1 MTTANSSSGNL
12 DPAAGEAADTAAD
25 LAALLDVE
33 VEAAETGRIPGQPE
47 AAPAAR
53 SADGAPSAEAPVPE
67 ETIDVPPLAAAAIPS
82 AVVAVEV
89 APEPIAP
96 APPPSQP
103 VITLPPPPPAAA
115 APAASQAITPE
126 EPARLTV
133 PPEAERSLPTTKRFG
148 AIILETE
155 PAASAA
161 AYIEGEDGSMQA
173 AGASVRVLPPGPGTE
188 VEPSP
193 LPVVIDRTPDQKA
206 IVIERLD
213 QVLDQ
218 GWQKALH
225 QQIDELY
232 RQVATEFSS
241 PPDKAERALTML
253 RESRQLL
260 IDSPEEYVTA
270 EFRTAQVR
278 VMLDRMR
285 ESRKQSTYYGPRILG
300 YQAGWLLVLLLGLI
314 FAGPLTTLIAG
325 SDRVTGPALLNVYPI
340 INTMIWGGIGGIVG
354 ALYTLW
360 WHISRE
366 QDFDRN
372 YLMWYMVQPLMG
384 LVLGGIIFLI
394 MAGGF
399 LIINVNLTDET
410 ASTGARLLP
419 YLAAVLAGFRQNF
432 IYEQFDRLIALF
444 TPAEKRESGNE

>member
-1 MTTANSSSGNL
+1 M
-12 DPAAGEAADTAAD
+12 
-25 LAALLDVE
+25 
-33 VEAAETGRIPGQPE
+33 
-47 AAPAAR
+47 
-53 SADGAPSAEAPVPE
+53 
-67 ETIDVPPLAAAAIPS
+67 
-82 AVVAVEV
+82 
-89 APEPIAP
+89 
-96 APPPSQP
+96 
-103 VITLPPPPPAAA
+103 
-115 APAASQAITPE
+115 
-126 EPARLTV
+126 
-133 PPEAERSLPTTKRFG
+133 
-148 AIILETE
+148 
-155 PAASAA
+155 
-161 AYIEGEDGSMQA
+161 
-173 AGASVRVLPPGPGTE
+173 
-188 VEPSP
+188 
-193 LPVVIDRTPDQKA
+193 DRTPDQKA
-206 IVIERLD
+206 IVIERLN

-314 FAGPLTTLIAG
+314 FAGPLTTLITG

-399 LIINVNLTDET
+399 LIINVNLTDDT

-432 IYEQFDRLIALF
+432 IYERFDRLIALF
-444 TPAEKRESGNE
+444 AAESESGTADT

>member
-1 MTTANSSSGNL
+1 MTTANSSSNTG
-12 DPAAGEAADTAAD
+12 DPVATPGDAANVAAD
-25 LAALLDVE
+25 LAALLDIE
-33 VEAAETGRIPGQPE
+33 VAAAETGRSPGQPE
-47 AAPAAR
+47 PATTSGR
-53 SADGAPSAEAPVPE
+53 SAAEPVTREVGVPE
-67 ETIDVPPLAAAAIPS
+67 ETIDVPPLAEAAIP
-82 AVVAVEV
+82 AAAVAVEV
-89 APEPIAP
+89 LPEPAP
-96 APPPSQP
+96 ATSSAGQP
-103 VITLPPPPPAAA
+103 VIPLPPPPPAAA
-115 APAASQAITPE
+115 PA
-126 EPARLTV
+126 EPASLTV

-155 PAASAA
+155 PTAADA
-161 AYIEGEDGSMQA
+161 AYVQGEDGSMRA
-173 AGASVRVLPPGPGTE
+173 ADASIRVLPPGPGTE
-188 VEPSP
+188 VEPTP
-193 LPVVIDRTPDQKA
+193 LPVAVDRTPDQKA
-206 IVIERLD
+206 IVIERLN

-314 FAGPLTTLIAG
+314 FAGPLTTLITG

-399 LIINVNLTDET
+399 LIINVNLTDDT

-444 TPAEKRESGNE
+444 TPAEKRESGNG

>member
-1 MTTANSSSGNL
+1 MTTANSSSAS
-12 DPAAGEAADTAAD
+12 DPAAAAGSTANISAD
-25 LAALLDVE
+25 LAELLDAEVE
-33 VEAAETGRIPGQPE
+33 VAETGQALGHPPPG
-47 AAPAAR
+47 AR
-53 SADGAPSAEAPVPE
+53 SAAGQAHAPEEAIDVPPSAEA
-67 ETIDVPPLAAAAIPS
+67 AIP
-82 AVVAVEV
+82 VATVTGAA
-89 APEPIAP
+89 APEPE
-96 APPPSQP
+96 
-103 VITLPPPPPAAA
+103 TTFPPPPPAAA
-115 APAASQAITPE
+115 AAPAA
-126 EPARLTV
+126 EPAGLTV
-133 PPEAERSLPTTKRFG
+133 PPEAERSLPTTRRFG

-155 PAASAA
+155 SATAGA
-161 AYIEGEDGSMQA
+161 AYVEAADGGLRSARA
-173 AGASVRVLPPGPGTE
+173 AVEEAAPPGPGAE
-188 VEPSP
+188 VEPAP
-193 LPVVIDRTPDQKA
+193 LPVVIDRTPDQRA
-206 IVIERLD
+206 IIIERLD

-232 RQVATEFSS
+232 RQVATEFNS

-260 IDSPEEYVTA
+260 IESPEEYVTA

-300 YQAGWLLVLLLGLI
+300 YQAGWLLLLLLGLI
-314 FAGPLTTLIAG
+314 FAGPLTTLIIG
-325 SDRVTGPALLNVYPI
+325 PGRVTGPALLNVYPI

-384 LVLGGIIFLI
+384 LVLGGIVFLI
-394 MAGGF
+394 MAG
-399 LIINVNLTDET
+399 LTDAT

-444 TPAEKRESGNE
+444 SPLERRDSGDGVNRG